1 MPKIDPTTL
10 PAISRSGYIAPH
22 HLPVAGRH
30 WRAIGA
36 AAGLTH
42 FGANLVTLE
51 PGAWSSQRH
60 WHSHEDELVVMIS
73 GEAVLVEGDGETPLR
88 PGDIATFTAGAA
100 NGHHLQNRS
109 TAPAV
114 FLAIGN
120 DDPVNDQC
128 HYPDVDMHYAPAS
141 GFTTKPSG
149 PA

>member
-10 PAISRSGYIAPH
+10 PEIRRSGYLSPH
-22 HLPVAGRH
+22 HIPVAGRR

-73 GEAVLVEGDGETPLR
+73 GQAVLVEDHSETLLH
-88 PGDIATFTAGAA
+88 PGDIATFKAGTPG
-100 NGHHLQNRS
+100 GHHLQNRS
-109 TAPAV
+109 NAPAV

-128 HYPDVDMHYAPAS
+128 HYPDVDMHYAPAT
-141 GFTTKPSG
+141 GFVPKPR
-149 PA
+149 